1 MTSFVCRIFC
11 FLSYL
16 LFFFVKPTVG
26 RMRLTVIY
34 SSYSIWNNSMQF
46 SGDCVQLMTCAYW
59 RNIFSSSTIMVVQ
72 CASQWAISFYYP
84 ITGCIRCA
92 LWKWTDTYLP
102 ILNHADRF
110 THIICVSNPKP
121 YTAFGNQ
128 AKLTTTLLAGTIIR
142 PVTHVWHQQFQFVC
156 CQVSSLDFVVN
167 RLFMKLFKTS
177 NIRCY

>member
-1 MTSFVCRIFC
+1 MSYLLFFCRIFC
-11 FLSYL
+11 FFSLNQL
-16 LFFFVKPTVG
+16 LAEWGLQWSTAVIQYETTACNFQVTVFNLW
-26 RMRLTVIY
+26 R
-34 SSYSIWNNSMQF
+34 
-46 SGDCVQLMTCAYW
+46 AYW

-110 THIICVSNPKP
+110 THIICVSNQKP